1 MTYKLLS
8 AVYSAINVTFS
19 HSAYNTIE
27 DDGFLQFALLFTN
40 PSAFDINITV
50 MTSDLTATG
59 MYIDNLELKYYATRL
74 CLELWL
80 DGILSKTGYSVVLK
94 F

>member
-59 MYIDNLELKYYATRL
+59 MYIDNLELKYETRL

-80 DGILSKTGYSVVLK
+80 DDLLSKTGCSVVLK